1 MTDTAVGRSIVSQMK
16 SCSESTGRDVY
27 AATTLQRVPLPSALN
42 GVSLTYSL
50 ESARAVICSVCG
62 HTKRCPSNGRHEP
75 GASRPAGFY

>member
-1 MTDTAVGRSIVSQMK
+1 MTDTAVGRSIVSQMM

-50 ESARAVICSVCG
+50 KGARSVICSVCG